1 MNKYKIYSY
10 FIFNKLLDTKMKK
23 YSKLHQ
29 NYNTKISKL
38 QNREEI
44 LVASS
49 KIPIDNLL
57 QNIFMELNFAN

>member
-1 MNKYKIYSY
+1 MEN
-10 FIFNKLLDTKMKK
+10 

-38 QNREEI
+38 QNCEQI

-49 KIPIDNLL
+49 NIPINNLL
-57 QNIFMELNFAN
+57 QNVFVELNFLNKRNRGIDIA

>member
-1 MNKYKIYSY
+1 M
-10 FIFNKLLDTKMKK
+10 LLDTIMEN

-38 QNREEI
+38 QNCEQI

-49 KIPIDNLL
+49 NIPINNLL
-57 QNIFMELNFAN
+57 QNVFVELNFLNKRNRGIDIA

>member
-1 MNKYKIYSY
+1 M
-10 FIFNKLLDTKMKK
+10 LLDTIMEN

-38 QNREEI
+38 QNCEQI

-49 KIPIDNLL
+49 NIPIDNLL
-57 QNIFMELNFAN
+57 QNVFVELNFVNKRNRRIDIA

>member
-1 MNKYKIYSY
+1 MEN
-10 FIFNKLLDTKMKK
+10 

-38 QNREEI
+38 QNCEQI

-49 KIPIDNLL
+49 NIPIDNLL
-57 QNIFMELNFAN
+57 QNIFMELNFVNKRNRRIDIA

>member
-1 MNKYKIYSY
+1 MEN
-10 FIFNKLLDTKMKK
+10 

-38 QNREEI
+38 QIREEI
-44 LVASS
+44 LVAFL

>member
-1 MNKYKIYSY
+1 MEN
-10 FIFNKLLDTKMKK
+10 

-44 LVASS
+44 LVASL

-57 QNIFMELNFAN
+57 QNIFMELNFANYRKRRIDIA